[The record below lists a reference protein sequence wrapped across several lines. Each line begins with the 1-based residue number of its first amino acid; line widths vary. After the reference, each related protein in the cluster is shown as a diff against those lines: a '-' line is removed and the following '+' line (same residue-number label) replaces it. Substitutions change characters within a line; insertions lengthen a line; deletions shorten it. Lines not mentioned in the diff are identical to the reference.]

1 MYFDVDWLSMKRGV
15 GELKTSLRSVS
26 NRVVHSSHFSLI
38 FVFIFDLIF
47 HLKFKNV
54 FENEAENETFCKMD
68 PSPPHFAKSII
79 FQLLIFSNSTSAP
92 LMFGPLFVQH
102 TPNFAR
108 PPPPKFTLAHLSTM
122 PTSKRIRKLTSK
134 AAANSVSTDSSDGE
148 LKPGKR
154 AKPRRIVW
162 NVDWIELLLDW
173 LEENPKERQKLFS
186 DSSKDAK
193 DEGRCK
199 HVAKG
204 SKSEFHRM
212 IAAVVFSVDS
222 DADICVDFQV
232 NPTNYTKS
240 VDNYI
245 IR

>member
-1 MYFDVDWLSMKRGV
+1 
-15 GELKTSLRSVS
+15 
-26 NRVVHSSHFSLI
+26 
-38 FVFIFDLIF
+38 
-47 HLKFKNV
+47 
-54 FENEAENETFCKMD
+54 
-68 PSPPHFAKSII
+68 
-79 FQLLIFSNSTSAP
+79 
-92 LMFGPLFVQH
+92 
-102 TPNFAR
+102 
-108 PPPPKFTLAHLSTM
+108 
-122 PTSKRIRKLTSK
+122 
-134 AAANSVSTDSSDGE
+134 
-148 LKPGKR
+148 
-154 AKPRRIVW
+154 PRRIVW

-245 IR
+245 ISSLEKLSVDFPYWKRLHGFWHTLPNFNPYTALSEPGQD